1 MTRLLRVCA
10 LLLALPV
17 ATLAQPLGDHHQ
29 HLFSPTLAPLIS
41 EQPITAADLVSHLD
55 AAGIKRAAVLST
67 AYLLASPS
75 RNLPNEREAV
85 MADNDWTAS
94 QVAQFPD
101 RLVGFCGVNPLKDY
115 ALDEIAR
122 CAKNPN
128 LRRGLKLHFANS
140 VIDYQNA
147 AHIEQLRQVFRTAN
161 SLAMAIVVH
170 MRVTTT
176 NTTFA
181 YGRAEALL
189 FLNELVAAAPDVPVQ
204 IAHLA
209 GAGGYEYP
217 LIDPILDVFAE
228 AVARNDPR
236 MTRVWFDVTAVASA
250 RTTAERAAM
259 IVGRIRQLGV
269 ERILYGSDAPA
280 SEAALPRARWA
291 AFRALPLTDAEFQTI
306 AANVPP
312 YLR

>member
-1 MTRLLRVCA
+1 MLRACA
-10 LLLALPV
+10 LLLALPAV
-17 ATLAQPLGDHHQ
+17 TAAQPLGDHHQ

-41 EQPITAADLVSHLD
+41 QQPITATDLVRHLD

-75 RNLPNEREAV
+75 RKLPNEREAV

-128 LRRGLKLHFANS
+128 LRRGLKLHFGNS
-140 VIDYQNA
+140 VVDYENA
-147 AHIEQLRQVFRTAN
+147 AHIEQLRRVFRAAN
-161 SLAMAIVVH
+161 SLGMAIVVH
-170 MRVTTT
+170 MRV
-176 NTTFA
+176 NTEEKLA
-181 YGRAEALL
+181 YGRAEALI

-204 IAHLA
+204 VGHLA

-228 AVARNDPR
+228 AVAEKDPR
-236 MTRVWFDVTAVASA
+236 MARVWFDITAVASVK
-250 RTTAERAAM
+250 TTPERAAM
-259 IVGRIRQLGV
+259 IVRRIRQLGV
-269 ERILYGSDAPA
+269 ERMLYGSDAPA

-306 AANVPP
+306 ASNVPP
-312 YLR
+312 YFR

>member
-1 MTRLLRVCA
+1 VCA
-10 LLLALPV
+10 LLLALPT
-17 ATLAQPLGDHHQ
+17 ATTAQPLGDHHQ

-41 EQPITAADLVSHLD
+41 QQPITAADLVRHLD

-75 RNLPNEREAV
+75 RKLPNEREAV

-94 QVAQFPD
+94 QVARFPD

-128 LRRGLKLHFANS
+128 LRRGLKLHFGNS
-140 VIDYQNA
+140 VIDYENA
-147 AHIEQLRQVFRTAN
+147 AHIEQLRHVFRAAN
-161 SLAMAIVVH
+161 SLGMAIVVH
-170 MRVTTT
+170 MRV
-176 NTTFA
+176 NTDEKFA

-204 IAHLA
+204 IGHLA

-250 RTTAERAAM
+250 KTTPERAAM
-259 IVGRIRQLGV
+259 IVRRIRQLGV

-280 SEAALPRARWA
+280 SEAALPLARWA
-291 AFRALPLTDAEFQTI
+291 AFRALPLTDAEVQTI